1 MRIGFSF
8 GRCVASIVRGEVN
21 IADVL
26 LIVARTRMPT
36 EEDVKWVIEEYLNHP
51 SYLAG
56 LDRNKCLQVGFE
68 LFTSGRIIEPRANG
82 VNTLS
87 VPRDY
92 IWMDLYPTAVDG
104 VKNEGVKEAWNAYR
118 TMISL
123 TEQLPEP
130 QGINTAF
137 KPIKNNVD
145 DIDPAT
151 FTALIV

>member
-36 EEDVKWVIEEYLNHP
+36 DEDVKWVIEEYLNHP

-56 LDRNKCLQVGFE
+56 LDRNKCLQVGLE

-118 TMISL
+118 TWISL

-130 QGINTAF
+130 QGIGTAF